1 MVVAPAPTDDNV
13 ARMLVLVR
21 HGQTDANARGLLLGR
36 ADPPLS
42 ELGRR
47 QAAALA
53 SMVPDDARVVASPLA
68 RTVET
73 AEAFGR
79 AIDVDERWIELDYGT
94 YDGQPV
100 ADVPPDVWR
109 TWRADPHF
117 VPGGGESLAALG
129 VRVRAACDDLLDEA
143 RDGDVI
149 VVSHVSPIKAA
160 LGWALAVGDEVGW
173 RMFVQVASIARVGV
187 GPWGPSLHSFN
198 ETPRLADP
206 LN

>member
-1 MVVAPAPTDDNV
+1 
-13 ARMLVLVR
+13 MLVLVR

-53 SMVPDDARVVASPLA
+53 SMVPADARVVASPLA

-79 AIDVDERWIELDYGT
+79 AVDVDERWIELDYGT

-109 TWRADPHF
+109 AWRADPSF

-129 VRVRAACDDLLDEA
+129 VRVRAACDDLLEEA
-143 RDGDVI
+143 RDRDVI

-160 LGWALAVGDEVGW
+160 LAWALAVGDEVGW
-173 RMFVQVASIARVGV
+173 RMFVRVASIARVDV
-187 GPWGPSLHSFN
+187 GRFGPSLHSFN
-198 ETPRLADP
+198 ETPRLGDARS
-206 LN
+206 